1 METSQL
7 NCYWPI
13 SIWCNG
19 GKRCQVHIEKTVAK
33 IKWLL
38 SISDETGTILL
49 LVPYEGL
56 SIHLLSSYH
65 MHHNL
70 LVLYY
75 KNITISTHFSWKKL
89 NFFPARNTW
98 EQGNVSLTRWKG
110 YSGCGSNS
118 SWFTNIIYV
127 SSIIHWVKNRS
138 LLKRILFVK
147 IIPLVYGIF
156 SFDHL
161 KYFYT
166 EGNKNL

>member
-1 METSQL
+1 MITKHQRR
-7 NCYWPI
+7 NWH
-13 SIWCNG
+13 NF
-19 GKRCQVHIEKTVAK
+19 VACAV
-33 IKWLL
+33 WR
-38 SISDETGTILL
+38 
-49 LVPYEGL
+49 
-56 SIHLLSSYH
+56 SIHLLSSCH

-98 EQGNVSLTRWKG
+98 EQENVSLTRWKG

-118 SWFTNIIYV
+118 RAIVVPIFFISWFTNMIYV

-147 IIPLVYGIF
+147 IIPLIYGIF